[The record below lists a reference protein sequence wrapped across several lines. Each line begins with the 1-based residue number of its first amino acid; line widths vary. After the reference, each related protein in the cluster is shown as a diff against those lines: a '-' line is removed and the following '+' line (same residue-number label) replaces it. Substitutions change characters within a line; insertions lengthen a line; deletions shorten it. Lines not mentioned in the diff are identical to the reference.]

1 MHKKVINVS
10 LPWHCSFLKRRV
22 QIKTNMTVPSLV
34 IFHFSTFFPFNY
46 AAKSFNPNILQKL
59 KEINIDTVGAFLL

>member
-10 LPWHCSFLKRRV
+10 LTWHCSFLKRRV
-22 QIKTNMTVPSLV
+22 QKQIWQTTFKLV

-46 AAKSFNPNILQKL
+46 SAKSFNRNILQKL
-59 KEINIDTVGAFLL
+59 KEIMQH